1 MKNHD
6 KVKPVFSLSLFFTIK
21 TGQDNVGLN
30 DGIGIVA
37 IFSHKQFSGSI
48 GFFGIYD
55 FSAIKVLE
63 S

>member
-1 MKNHD
+1 L
-6 KVKPVFSLSLFFTIK
+6 SLSLFFTIK

-48 GFFGIYD
+48 GFLAYTIFQ
-55 FSAIKVLE
+55 L
-63 S
+63 

>member
-6 KVKPVFSLSLFFTIK
+6 KVKPVFIALLLFTIK

-37 IFSHKQFSGSI
+37 IFSQKQFSGSI
-48 GFFGIYD
+48 GFWAYTLFQ
-55 FSAIKVLE
+55 L
-63 S
+63 